1 MLGKLVAML
10 IGGYVGLRVCVVI
23 IPLITDIDISALG
36 SGIVY
41 DIMGVA
47 LWLLP
52 VAAIAGLVIWAANS
66 ISPGSLS
73 WPGRRKKDD
82 DV

>member
-10 IGGYVGLRVCVVI
+10 IAAYVGLRICVAI
-23 IPLITDIDISALG
+23 IPLITDIDISSLG

-52 VAAIAGLVIWAANS
+52 VSAVAGLVIWGANM
-66 ISPGSLS
+66 ISPGSMP
-73 WPGRRKKDD
+73 WNRKKKDED
-82 DV
+82 A